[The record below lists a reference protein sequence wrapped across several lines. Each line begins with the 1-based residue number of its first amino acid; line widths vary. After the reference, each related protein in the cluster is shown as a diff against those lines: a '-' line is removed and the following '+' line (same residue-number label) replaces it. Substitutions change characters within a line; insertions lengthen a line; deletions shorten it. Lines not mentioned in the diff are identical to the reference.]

1 MRSFQLGFSNASP
14 AQVDAKKSRRQRW
27 CMWLLL
33 QGPLGWAV
41 RAVHSWDASYHF
53 ACWASWWFSAIWISI
68 HEQGKPVCVSS
79 ISRVCR
85 AKEAKKSHGGD
96 RWCFEPI
103 VACEE
108 HRITVPLPFLHSIQE
123 HTYTDTIYDV
133 YEICIAMAS
142 NHCAKGT
149 ATLVHIYSI

>member
-1 MRSFQLGFSNASP
+1 
-14 AQVDAKKSRRQRW
+14 
-27 CMWLLL
+27 MWLLL

-41 RAVHSWDASYHF
+41 HSWDASYHF
-53 ACWASWWFSAIWISI
+53 VCWAPWWFSAIWISI

-85 AKEAKKSHGGD
+85 AKEAKKSHGRD
-96 RWCFEPI
+96 RWCFEPV

-123 HTYTDTIYDV
+123 HTYTDTIG
-133 YEICIAMAS
+133 CIWDLYSYGFKSLCQRYCNIGSYLFYIVLIIVLRMS
-142 NHCAKGT
+142 FLGVLNHFEPHLYC
-149 ATLVHIYSI
+149 

>member
-53 ACWASWWFSAIWISI
+53 TCWASWWFSAIWISI
-68 HEQGKPVCVSS
+68 HEQGKLVCVSS
-79 ISRVCR
+79 ICR
-85 AKEAKKSHGGD
+85 GLQSQGSQKSHGGD
-96 RWCFEPI
+96 RWCFEPV

-108 HRITVPLPFLHSIQE
+108 HRITVPLLFYIAYKNIRIQ
-123 HTYTDTIYDV
+123 IQYDV

-149 ATLVHIYSI
+149 ATLVISI